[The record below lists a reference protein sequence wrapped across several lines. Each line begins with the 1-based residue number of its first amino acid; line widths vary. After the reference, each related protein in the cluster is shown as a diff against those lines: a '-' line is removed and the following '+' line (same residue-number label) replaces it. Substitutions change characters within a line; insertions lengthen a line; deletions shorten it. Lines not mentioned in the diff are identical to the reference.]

1 MGSGPDPTGATG
13 CLPGSPVT
21 GNNAT
26 ISAQRRP
33 VVPASRRPADCGQ
46 AARCTEPLR
55 YQLHTSSVANGR
67 KGASRRT
74 KVSTAIA
81 SVARA
86 ERTAAAS

>member
-33 VVPASRRPADCGQ
+33 VVPASRRSADDSGLTSRGGGTGQ
-46 AARCTEPLR
+46 AKVSSRSSIRGSWWVKPALGWCR
-55 YQLHTSSVANGR
+55 SSVA
-67 KGASRRT
+67 
-74 KVSTAIA
+74 IA
-81 SVARA
+81 DS
-86 ERTAAAS
+86 S